1 MIHIRARLALT
12 CACAVVSIVSP
23 AARPQSTQ
31 QPPQFKSGVDLVT
44 LDLSAMTADG
54 TPIRDLRADEIRIS
68 VGGQPRTLKS
78 FAFVEVAP
86 LRVPAKGAA
95 TAARAPM
102 ATATNAAS
110 SAGRSVF
117 VVVLHEH
124 IRPGNEHIAME
135 GVRRVIDQLEPRDRV
150 AIVTMPFGRVEVDL
164 TADHDRAKK
173 RLYQVVGHA
182 DVQVSVP
189 TGTTTTSEALDLLEF
204 LKSITPL
211 DGPKTVLLISEGF
224 QTGEG
229 PFDAGDRVDVGA
241 ALLDRPET
249 TAVAPLLNDMG
260 QIRGEVNDLRTA
272 AAAARAQFY
281 VIQPHNFAVDP
292 GFKARGQERVD
303 LASVDRDRYTTMGSQ
318 TRALAGLAA
327 VVGGRFLQLSGKS
340 EPIFDRIVRE
350 TSGYYALA
358 FETEP
363 QDRDDKARSVDVST
377 TRPGVT
383 LRARRTFL
391 DKAAAGV
398 KTSGPASVPALLNDA
413 VSHSDVP
420 LRALAFTTRAAN
432 GEVRVMAL
440 AQSLGPELKEAG
452 FALVNAKNTVV
463 ASWPADLSAGAAPLV
478 SAKVVASGHYR
489 LRAAAI
495 DANGAGGAVD
505 YEFDATLAAAG
516 PFRASSLM
524 AGVQQG
530 TSFKPRLSFTPGDD
544 LVPYFELYGT
554 GDVEILFELARPDGA
569 AVARSP
575 GSLTP
580 TRDADR
586 RIVSASLPL
595 GSVPAGDYVLRAVLR
610 TGSTAAGTLELKLT
624 VTP

>member
-1 MIHIRARLALT
+1 MERTWTGVVLTLAL
-12 CACAVVSIVSP
+12 AGAGIASL
-23 AARPQSTQ
+23 AALGQAPQ

-54 TPIRDLRADEIRIS
+54 TPIRDLRASEISIT
-68 VGGQPRTLKS
+68 VGGKPRTLKS
-78 FAFVEVAP
+78 FEFVDVAP
-86 LRVPAKGAA
+86 VRVPEKPSAS
-95 TAARAPM
+95 AARPPS
-102 ATATNAAS
+102 ATVTNAAS

-135 GVRRVIDQLEPRDRV
+135 GVRRLIDQLEPRDRV

-173 RLYQVVGHA
+173 RLSQIVGHA
-182 DVQVSVP
+182 DVLTSVP
-189 TGTTTTSEALDLLEF
+189 TGTTTTSEAVDLLEF

-211 DGPKTVLLISEGF
+211 DGAKTVLLISEGF
-224 QTGEG
+224 QTGESPTG
-229 PFDAGDRVDVGA
+229 PT
-241 ALLDRPET
+241 LLDRPET
-249 TAVAPLLNDMG
+249 TAVAPLLNDLG
-260 QIRGEVNDLRTA
+260 QLRGEVTDLRTA

-281 VIQPHNFAVDP
+281 VIQPHNFAVDA

-303 LASVDRDRYTTMGSQ
+303 LKSLDNDRYTTVGSQ
-318 TRALAGLAA
+318 TRALAGLATM
-327 VVGGRFLQLSGKS
+327 VGGRFLQLSGKS

-363 QDRDDKARSVDVST
+363 QDRDDKPRSVEVST

-391 DKAAAGV
+391 DKAAGRV
-398 KTSGPASVPALLNDA
+398 TTTGPASVQALLNDA
-413 VSHSDVP
+413 ASHTDLP
-420 LRALAFTTRAAN
+420 LRAGAFATRAAN

-440 AQSLGPELKEAG
+440 AQSLGPDLREAG
-452 FALVNAKNTVV
+452 FVLVDSRNAVA
-463 ASWPADLSAGAAPLV
+463 ASWPADLSNGAAPIV
-478 SAKVVASGHYR
+478 STKVVAPGRYR

-495 DANGAGGAVD
+495 DATGAGGAVD
-505 YEFDATLAAAG
+505 YEFDASLTTAG
-516 PFRASSLM
+516 PFLASSLM

-544 LVPYFELYGT
+544 LVPYVELYGT
-554 GDVEILFELARPDGA
+554 GEVDVVFELAAAAGGGA
-569 AVARSP
+569 VLQSP
-575 GSLTP
+575 ADLTP

-586 RIVSASLPL
+586 RIVSATLPL
-595 GSVPAGDYVLRAVLR
+595 GGVPAGEYVLRAVLR
-610 TGSTAAGTLELKLT
+610 NGSATAATLAARIT
-624 VTP
+624 ITP